1 MHDLVIRNGKV
12 VDGSGRDAFYADVA
26 VRDGKIA
33 EVGPKL
39 GPARREIDADGALVT
54 PGWVDVHTH
63 YDGQVTWDPEL
74 SPSSWHGVTTV
85 VMGNCGVGFAPA
97 RPDERDFLIRVME
110 GVEEIPGAALDEGMT
125 WNWET
130 FPEYLDSLDQ
140 QQRSIDV
147 VAQVPHSALRCYVM
161 GEARALEDEATP
173 DEIAEMSRITEEALQ
188 AGALG
193 FMETR

>member
-1 MHDLVIRNGKV
+1 
-12 VDGSGRDAFYADVA
+12 
-26 VRDGKIA
+26 
-33 EVGPKL
+33 
-39 GPARREIDADGALVT
+39 
-54 PGWVDVHTH
+54 TH
-63 YDGQVTWDPEL
+63 YDGQVTWDPDL

-97 RPDERDFLIRVME
+97 RPNERDFLIRVME

-125 WNWET
+125 WDWET
-130 FPEYLDSLDQ
+130 FPEYLDSLER

-161 GEARALEDEATP
+161 GEARALEDEATA
-173 DEIAEMSRITEEALQ
+173 DEIAEMSRLTEEALQ

-193 FMETR
+193 FTTSRTILHKVKHGPVIPGTNATPEELVGIARAFRK